1 MKKLITLLLV
11 LFALTASAQSNV
23 VKFDTTAIN
32 YGVIKAGSDGTRT
45 FEFTNVSRE
54 PIAILTVTVYCG
66 CTVPNWTNEII
77 LPGKKGTITVEYDT
91 NRVGRFGKEVK
102 VKTTGSEEETRLI
115 IWGTVIEDESTR

>member
-11 LFALTASAQSNV
+11 LFAFTASAQSNV

-32 YGVIKAGSDGTRT
+32 YGVIKAGSDGKRT

-54 PIAILTVTVYCG
+54 PIVILTVTVYCG

-91 NRVGRFGKEVK
+91 NRIGRFGKEVK

>member
-1 MKKLITLLLV
+1 MKKLIVLLSV
-11 LFALTASAQSNV
+11 LFSFTVSAQSNV

-32 YGVIKAGSDGTRT
+32 YGIIKAGSDGKRT

-77 LPGKKGTITVEYDT
+77 FPGKKGTITVEYDT
-91 NRVGRFGKEVK
+91 NRIGRFGKEVK

>member
-1 MKKLITLLLV
+1 MKKLITLLLI
-11 LFALTASAQSNV
+11 LFAFTASAQSNV

-32 YGVIKAGSDGTRT
+32 YGVIKAGSDGKRT

-66 CTVPNWTNEII
+66 CTVPNWTNELI
-77 LPGKKGTITVEYDT
+77 LPGKKGTITIEYDT
-91 NRVGRFGKEVK
+91 NRIGRFGKEVK

-115 IWGTVIEDESTR
+115 IWGTVIENESTR

>member
-11 LFALTASAQSNV
+11 LFAFTASAQSNV

>member
-1 MKKLITLLLV
+1 MKKIITLLLI
-11 LFALTASAQSNV
+11 LFTLGLKAQSNV

-32 YGVIKAGSDGTRT
+32 YGIIKAGSDGKRT

-66 CTVPNWTNEII
+66 CTVPNWTNELIF
-77 LPGKKGTITVEYDT
+77 PGKKGIITVEYDT
-91 NRVGRFGKEVK
+91 QSIGRFGKEVK

-115 IWGTVIEDESTR
+115 IWGQVVE

>member
-1 MKKLITLLLV
+1 MKKLIVLLLV
-11 LFALTASAQSNV
+11 LFAYTASAQSNV

-32 YGVIKAGSDGTRT
+32 YGIIKAGSDGKRT

-54 PIAILTVTVYCG
+54 PIVILTVTVYCG

-91 NRVGRFGKEVK
+91 NRIGRFGKEVK